1 MTSSTYST
9 YIKLSKTNYI
19 LFPITILAFLLS
31 EAFNA
36 LYLRFLANYGDVE
49 EGIDSIFG
57 SNDRLYMGIL
67 GFILFNHFILFIVK
81 YVMFQMVILFSN

>member
-1 MTSSTYST
+1 MTCSTYST

-19 LFPITILAFLLS
+19 LFPVTIFAFLLS

-36 LYLRFLANYGDVE
+36 LYLRLLANYGDVV
-49 EGIDSIFG
+49 EGIDSIFAN
-57 SNDRLYMGIL
+57 NDRLYMGIL